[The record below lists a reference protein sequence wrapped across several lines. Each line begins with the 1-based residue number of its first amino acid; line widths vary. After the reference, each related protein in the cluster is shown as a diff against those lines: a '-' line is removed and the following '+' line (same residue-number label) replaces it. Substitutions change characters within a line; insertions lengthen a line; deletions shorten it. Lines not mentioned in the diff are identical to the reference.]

1 MKTKKAVLL
10 VEDSQD
16 DVLLVQFAWEKT
28 GASAPLNVVRDG
40 AEALRYLFGEG
51 SYADRRRNPLPSLV
65 LLDLK
70 MPYVQGLEVL
80 KQIRRHPDLRKLIVV
95 ILSSSASDL
104 DVEKAYEL
112 GANSFLVKPSSN
124 EEREELMSRVQR
136 YWLESNM
143 PAPSLH
149 GSRDPLWRDSAEQ
162 KAVQGP

>member
-1 MKTKKAVLL
+1 MKAKKTALL

-16 DVLLVQFAWEKT
+16 DVLLVQFAWEKVRGT
-28 GASAPLNVVRDG
+28 APLHVVRDG

-51 SYADRRRNPLPSLV
+51 SYADRQRYPIPCLV

-80 KQIRRHPDLRKLIVV
+80 KQIRRHPDFRKLVVV
-95 ILSSSASDL
+95 ILSSSSSDL
-104 DVEKAYEL
+104 DIEKAYEL

-124 EEREELMSRVQR
+124 EEREELMGQVQR

-143 PAPSLH
+143 TAASLH
-149 GSRDPLWRDSAEQ
+149 AACAPLPSDPGRRQ
-162 KAVQGP
+162 AV